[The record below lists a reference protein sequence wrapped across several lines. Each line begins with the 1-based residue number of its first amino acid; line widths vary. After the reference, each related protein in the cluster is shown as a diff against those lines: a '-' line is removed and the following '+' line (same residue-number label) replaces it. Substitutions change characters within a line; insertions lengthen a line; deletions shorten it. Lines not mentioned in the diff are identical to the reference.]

1 MGWTKSYEKLVP
13 QRPPGS
19 LMSGPNLVSIFAQIL
34 VTLLI
39 QIGAY
44 VYLSH
49 QSWYQPLDPP
59 TPEKEIVLC
68 WETTTVF
75 CVSSFQY
82 LILAAV
88 FSKGRPYRQPFY
100 SNLPFLISLIVL
112 IGFTGKIFLFVYS
125 RIHLP
130 LMDGPSVKCV
140 AKKLFCFSFE
150 FNENLCVLKLHQVSL
165 NSNEKPKKDI

>member
-1 MGWTKSYEKLVP
+1 MIVETLASYISVLLLYTLLTNLGDQQFLYIDLVITTTVAVLMGWTKSYEKLVP

-125 RIHLP
+125 RIHHP
-130 LMDGPSVKCV
+130 
-140 AKKLFCFSFE
+140 
-150 FNENLCVLKLHQVSL
+150 
-165 NSNEKPKKDI
+165 

>member
-1 MGWTKSYEKLVP
+1 MLYISVLLLYTLLTNLGDQQFLYIDLVITTTVAVLMGWTKSYEKLVP

-49 QSWYQPLDPP
+49 QIWYQPLDPP

-75 CVSSFQY
+75 CV
-82 LILAAV
+82 
-88 FSKGRPYRQPFY
+88 
-100 SNLPFLISLIVL
+100 
-112 IGFTGKIFLFVYS
+112 
-125 RIHLP
+125 
-130 LMDGPSVKCV
+130 
-140 AKKLFCFSFE
+140 
-150 FNENLCVLKLHQVSL
+150 
-165 NSNEKPKKDI
+165 